1 MLENLTKSPEQGES
15 KRSQKFITFASSEPN
30 NQVQNVGRN
39 KTDTVEVD
47 ETLENVFFVNKFLA
61 FTLV

>member
-1 MLENLTKSPEQGES
+1 M
-15 KRSQKFITFASSEPN
+15 TFASPEPN
-30 NQVQNVGRN
+30 NQVQNVGWN

-47 ETLENVFFVNKFLA
+47 ETLENVFFVNKFLS